1 MPRNTSRYPNLRIL
15 GVDLGG
21 SHVKVLLRGRTVP
34 RRAESGPDMTPQKLA
49 TTMRRLTRGWR
60 YDVVSMGYP
69 GVVWHGRPVAE
80 PHNLGRGWVT
90 FDYREAFG
98 DRPIEIINDAAMQA
112 IGSYEGGRMLFL
124 GLGTG
129 LGSAFITSGVVEPM
143 ELGHL
148 PYRKGRTYEEYL
160 GAHGLKRLGRKK
172 WERCVHDVVER
183 LQAAIQADYVVL
195 GGGNVHRL
203 RELPSGARTG
213 GNANAFIGAFRLWL
227 EPGWRRTGTTS
238 DSARARGRPAKPDIG
253 S

>member
-1 MPRNTSRYPNLRIL
+1 
-15 GVDLGG
+15 
-21 SHVKVLLRGRTVP
+21 VLLRGRTLP
-34 RRAESGPDMTPQKLA
+34 RRAKTGPDTTPTDLA
-49 TTMRRLTRGWR
+49 SAMRKLTRGWR

-90 FDYREAFG
+90 FDYRKVFG
-98 DRPIEIINDAAMQA
+98 DHPIEIINDAAMQA

-129 LGSAFITSGVVEPM
+129 LGSAFIANGVVEPM

-148 PYRKGRTYEEYL
+148 PYKKGRTYEQYL

-172 WERCVHDVVER
+172 WERCVDDVVEGLR
-183 LQAAIQADYVVL
+183 AALEADYVVL

-203 RELPSGARTG
+203 KALPAGARTG
-213 GNANAFIGAFRLWL
+213 GNANAFIGAFRMWL
-227 EPGWRRTGTTS
+227 EPGWRRTGTAKGLRRANRGPATPT
-238 DSARARGRPAKPDIG
+238 DSAG
-253 S
+253 